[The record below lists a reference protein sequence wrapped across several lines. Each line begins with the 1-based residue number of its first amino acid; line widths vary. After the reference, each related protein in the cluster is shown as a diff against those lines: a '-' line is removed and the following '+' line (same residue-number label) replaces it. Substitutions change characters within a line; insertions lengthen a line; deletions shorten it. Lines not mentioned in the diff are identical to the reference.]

1 MILSPREGPA
11 SAGRQRSAGAVDE
24 PPPPGQEAIVMAALA
39 IGIVLMGIQ
48 LWLLTVALDLYLA
61 GKGNQ
66 VWGLALVSAA
76 IFLGGLMMT
85 RLLRRRSGHPPKGGW
100 MRRPGSRQA

>member
-1 MILSPREGPA
+1 MPSPREIPA
-11 SAGRQRSAGAVDE
+11 SVGRRSPEGLVDE
-24 PPPPGQEAIVMAALA
+24 PPPPGQEAIVMATLA

-61 GKGNQ
+61 GKGDQ
-66 VWGLALVSAA
+66 IWGLALVSAA

-85 RLLRRRSGHPPKGGW
+85 RLLRRQPGYLPKGGC
-100 MRRPGSRQA
+100 MRRPGSQET

>member
-1 MILSPREGPA
+1 MMPSRPEAPSTIR
-11 SAGRQRSAGAVDE
+11 RQLYTPTGTVDQG
-24 PPPPGQEAIVMAALA
+24 PPPGQDALIMAALA

-61 GKGNQ
+61 GSGDRI
-66 VWGLALVSAA
+66 WGLALVSAA

-85 RLLRRRSGHPPKGGW
+85 RLLQRRSRVHVL
-100 MRRPGSRQA
+100 GSQGR

>member
-1 MILSPREGPA
+1 MLSPREKAA
-11 SAGRQRSAGAVDE
+11 SIVGERPSEAVAV

-61 GKGNQ
+61 GKGDQ
-66 VWGLALVSAA
+66 VWGPALVSAA

-85 RLLRRRSGHPPKGGW
+85 RLLRRQPGYPPKGGC
-100 MRRPGSRQA
+100 MRRPGSQET

>member
-1 MILSPREGPA
+1 MPSPREELASSGRVRPA
-11 SAGRQRSAGAVDE
+11 EAADE

-39 IGIVLMGIQ
+39 MGIVMMGIQ

-85 RLLRRRSGHPPKGGW
+85 RLLQRRPRG
-100 MRRPGSRQA
+100 RRPGSRQT